1 MAKLR
6 NQKLVTQS
14 RLIEKV
20 FFFFFFCF
28 VPSLFRSA
36 LKKPTSLRFKAGIEA
51 GISHNERLKY
61 LSF

>member
-20 FFFFFFCF
+20 FFFLFF
-28 VPSLFRSA
+28 LFRPVPVSFF
-36 LKKPTSLRFKAGIEA
+36 PQETN
-51 GISHNERLKY
+51 IS
-61 LSF
+61 SF

>member
-20 FFFFFFCF
+20 LFSFFS
-28 VPSLFRSA
+28 VSSR
-36 LKKPTSLRFKAGIEA
+36 LRFVLPSRNQHLFVLRQE
-51 GISHNERLKY
+51 LKPE
-61 LSF
+61 LAITRD